1 MIGLKVNA
9 PQHVEMERKLTR
21 ELELLMQPMEE
32 MSVKVKKQK
41 RWNVVNFQVS
51 KMIKLH
57 YNQNLS

>member
-1 MIGLKVNA
+1 MIGLRVNA
-9 PQHVEMERKLTR
+9 PQHVEMEQKLTR

-51 KMIKLH
+51 KMIKLCH
-57 YNQNLS
+57 NKN